1 MIRDGDA
8 ANLVVSVRAVSIRA
22 VSIRAVSVS
31 FGGAPS
37 AIKRDQKTRFAE
49 KA

>member
-1 MIRDGDA
+1 MSDVDA
-8 ANLVVSVRAVSIRA
+8 ANFVVSV
-22 VSIRAVSVS
+22 RAVSVS

-37 AIKRDQKTRFAE
+37 AIKRDQKPRFAE

>member
-8 ANLVVSVRAVSIRA
+8 ANFVVSVRAVSIRA
-22 VSIRAVSVS
+22 VSVSL
-31 FGGAPS
+31 GGAPS